1 MEEYASDSLKM
12 SNVSESMDT
21 GHSEEME
28 RLVSDMINYF
38 KVNND
43 PSLMLQFFNKI
54 KNQLK
59 ISGIVKMK
67 NGKVFIEKNKKKTIV
82 HKNAKIV
89 LILKTVLFC
98 TKKCQDF
105 K

>member
-12 SNVSESMDT
+12 SNVSESIDT
-21 GHSEEME
+21 GQSEEIE

-67 NGKVFIEKNKKKTIV
+67 NGKVFIEKKTKKTIV
-82 HKNAKIV
+82 HKMQK
-89 LILKTVLFC
+89 LY
-98 TKKCQDF
+98 
-105 K
+105 

>member
-1 MEEYASDSLKM
+1 M

-21 GHSEEME
+21 GHSDEME

-59 ISGIVKMK
+59 ISGIVKIK
-67 NGKVFIEKNKKKTIV
+67 NGKVFIENKKKTIV
-82 HKNAKIV
+82 HKMQK
-89 LILKTVLFC
+89 LY
-98 TKKCQDF
+98 
-105 K
+105 

>member
-21 GHSEEME
+21 GQSEEIE

-59 ISGIVKMK
+59 IIGIVIMK
-67 NGKVFIEKNKKKTIV
+67 NGKVFIERKKK
-82 HKNAKIV
+82 NNS
-89 LILKTVLFC
+89 
-98 TKKCQDF
+98 Q
-105 K
+105 

>member
-1 MEEYASDSLKM
+1 MGEYASDSLKM

-21 GHSEEME
+21 GHSDEME

-59 ISGIVKMK
+59 ISGIVKIK
-67 NGKVFIEKNKKKTIV
+67 NGKVFIENKKKTIV
-82 HKNAKIV
+82 HKMQK
-89 LILKTVLFC
+89 LY
-98 TKKCQDF
+98 
-105 K
+105 

>member
-12 SNVSESMDT
+12 SNVSESMGT

-28 RLVSDMINYF
+28 RLASDMINYF

-59 ISGIVKMK
+59 ISGIVKIK
-67 NGKVFIEKNKKKTIV
+67 NGKVFIENKKKTIV
-82 HKNAKIV
+82 HKMQK
-89 LILKTVLFC
+89 LY
-98 TKKCQDF
+98 
-105 K
+105 

>member
-21 GHSEEME
+21 GHSDEME

-59 ISGIVKMK
+59 ISGIVKIK
-67 NGKVFIEKNKKKTIV
+67 NGKVFIENKK
-82 HKNAKIV
+82 NNSP
-89 LILKTVLFC
+89 
-98 TKKCQDF
+98 
-105 K
+105 

>member
-12 SNVSESMDT
+12 SKVSESMDT

-28 RLVSDMINYF
+28 RLASDMINYF

-59 ISGIVKMK
+59 ISGIVKME
-67 NGKVFIEKNKKKTIV
+67 NGKVFIEKKNKKK
-82 HKNAKIV
+82 K
-89 LILKTVLFC
+89 
-98 TKKCQDF
+98 Q
-105 K
+105 